1 MAGKKAEKPSLT
13 SEYKMAA
20 VWWKIAS
27 EGTFLKSIVPCVN
40 LIPVR
45 YKTHRKFPTRKRVNP
60 FVKLRTDLIKKLVV
74 ALVQYERVQTTYRK
88 SLQLKK
94 YGDLV
99 RKNCLKYLCFLSSV
113 SKIFNAGDIEKKVRF
128 VAGHLRNAYMN
139 HELRINHV
147 LLLTFHEVN
156 FPLQVGWDEGGGLHR
171 MASACKSFQVHNAS
185 YYFL

>member
-13 SEYKMAA
+13 NEFKMAA

-27 EGTFLKSIVPCVN
+27 EGTFLKPIVPCVS

-88 SLQLKK
+88 ALQLKK

-99 RKNCLKYLCFLSSV
+99 RKNCTKY
-113 SKIFNAGDIEKKVRF
+113 FNR
-128 VAGHLRNAYMN
+128 
-139 HELRINHV
+139 
-147 LLLTFHEVN
+147 
-156 FPLQVGWDEGGGLHR
+156 
-171 MASACKSFQVHNAS
+171 SCKNMCV
-185 YYFL
+185 Y